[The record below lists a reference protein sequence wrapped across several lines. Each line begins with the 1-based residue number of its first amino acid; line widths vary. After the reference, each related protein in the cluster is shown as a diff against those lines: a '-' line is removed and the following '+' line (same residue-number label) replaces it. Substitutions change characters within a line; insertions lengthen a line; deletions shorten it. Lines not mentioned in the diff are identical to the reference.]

1 MISINIPTVIVVPMI
16 HVDPRKFISF
26 LFERI
31 SDRYI
36 RIEMGDDLTFK
47 HPVDKKM
54 IGLHFSRLPPAEPHV
69 HWVYSAYILMSMMKI
84 EGGLRARKNAV
95 SKVIRMNPSQVL
107 GRKIQT
113 LQGQFGGREKI
124 RELVAAVVQGKAAA

>member
-1 MISINIPTVIVVPMI
+1 
-16 HVDPRKFISF
+16 
-26 LFERI
+26 
-31 SDRYI
+31 
-36 RIEMGDDLTFK
+36 
-47 HPVDKKM
+47 
-54 IGLHFSRLPPAEPHV
+54 
-69 HWVYSAYILMSMMKI
+69 MSMMKI
-84 EGGLRARKNAV
+84 EGGLTARKNAV